1 MGKVGKIIF
10 FSDQFNIDRKTLA
23 ENGIFNPM
31 LNLDTHLFIDPLLLK
46 SSKHRIIREQGFAEY
61 NKFFSNIIKL
71 LPKSK
76 YPGDFVWSVVKSK
89 FPQKEIGGTC
99 LGYGTNSI
107 SGRGISD
114 AILTSLMSTAKQIID
129 IGITDPELFSLL
141 PLFNKGIGP
150 DTISDITTSAIHKS
164 LLTFTAN
171 QAKKFGIPLAKCQID
186 GENYEV
192 IKNPCKK
199 QSYILLLPTDILRD
213 LPLVRDWDDISSA
226 ASFNH
231 NLRIRVNE
239 LVGNIFRIRGKQRQK
254 NYINS
259 ILTDK
264 SALQDLI
271 ETVKGCTTMPYD
283 IKSDNERLA
292 CLDKVTK
299 LTQNS
304 ISNSKGPQITY
315 AQDQSGLEQIVSLI
329 IEHFSF
335 MVEHKGL
342 NKLLWKED
350 KKSRC
355 KEGVPQL
362 IFHMV
367 ALTFCQA
374 YGIDVNPEVDTG
386 SGLIDFKFS
395 NGYRYKSIVEIKY
408 SDNPQLLHGITTQL
422 PQYMISEE
430 APNGH
435 YLILDVGKMRVRPER
450 IDKACNDLPL
460 QCEIHYVDAQL
471 KRSASKL

>member
-10 FSDQFNIDRKTLA
+10 FSDHFNIDRNKLA
-23 ENGIFNPM
+23 EMGVFNPM

-46 SSKHRIIREQGFAEY
+46 SSKHSIIREQAFKEY
-61 NKFFSNIIKL
+61 NEFFSNIIKL
-71 LPKSK
+71 LPRSK
-76 YPGDFVWSVVKSK
+76 YPGDFVWKVVKSK

-99 LGYGTNSI
+99 LGYGANST
-107 SGRGISD
+107 SGRGISEK
-114 AILTSLMSTAKQIID
+114 ILTSLLSTAKQIID

-141 PLFNKGIGP
+141 PLFNEGIGP

-164 LLTFTAN
+164 LLHFTAE
-171 QAKKFGIPLAKCQID
+171 QAKELQIPLVKCEIE
-186 GENYEV
+186 GEVFEV

-199 QSYILLLPTDILRD
+199 QSHIILLPTDILRN
-213 LPLVRDWDDISSA
+213 LPLVRDWDDIASA

-231 NLRIRVNE
+231 NLRIRVNK
-239 LVGNIFRIRGKQRQK
+239 LVASIFRIRGKQRQRT
-254 NYINS
+254 YINS

-264 SALQDLI
+264 SAIQDLI
-271 ETVKGCTTMPYD
+271 QTIKGCETSSYD
-283 IKSDNERLA
+283 INSDNERLA
-292 CLDKVTK
+292 CLDKVVE
-299 LTQNS
+299 LTRNS
-304 ISNSKGPQITY
+304 INSDRPKFIYT
-315 AQDQSGLEQIVSLI
+315 QSQLELERIVSSI
-329 IEHFSF
+329 IEHFTF

-374 YGIDVNPEVDTG
+374 NNIDVNPEVDTG

-395 NGYRYKSIVEIKY
+395 KGYKYKSIVEIKY

-422 PQYMISEE
+422 PQYMISES
-430 APNGH
+430 ASNGH
-435 YLILDVGKMRVRPER
+435 YVILDVGNMKARPER
-450 IDKACNDLPL
+450 LEKVCNDLA
-460 QCEIHYVDAQL
+460 QHCEIHYVDAHL
-471 KRSASKL
+471 KKSASKL

>member
-10 FSDQFNIDRKTLA
+10 FSDYFHIDRSKLA
-23 ENGIFNPM
+23 EMGVFNPM

-46 SSKHRIIREQGFAEY
+46 SSKHPIIREQAFDEY
-61 NKFFSNIIKL
+61 NEFFSNIIKL

-76 YPGDFVWSVVKSK
+76 CPGDFVWKVVESK
-89 FPQKEIGGTC
+89 FPKKEIGGTC
-99 LGYGTNSI
+99 LGYGANST
-107 SGRGISD
+107 SGRGIS
-114 AILTSLMSTAKQIID
+114 AKVLTSLLNTAKQIVD

-164 LLTFTAN
+164 LLNFTAE
-171 QAKKFGIPLAKCQID
+171 QAKKLQIPLVKCEIE
-186 GENYEV
+186 GELFEV

-199 QSYILLLPTDILRD
+199 RSYIILLPTDILRD
-213 LPLVRDWDDISSA
+213 LPLVRDWDDIANA

-231 NLRIRVNE
+231 NLRIRVNK
-239 LVGNIFRIRGKQRQK
+239 LVASIFRIRSKQRQK

-259 ILTDK
+259 ILADK
-264 SALQDLI
+264 SAIQDLI
-271 ETVKGCTTMPYD
+271 QTIKGCETSSYD
-283 IKSDNERLA
+283 INSDNERLA
-292 CLDKVTK
+292 CLDKVVE
-299 LTQNS
+299 LTRNS
-304 ISNSKGPQITY
+304 INSNRPKFVYT
-315 AQDQSGLEQIVSLI
+315 QSHLELERIVSSI
-329 IEHFSF
+329 IEHFTF

-355 KEGVPQL
+355 REGVPQL

-374 YGIDVNPEVDTG
+374 YGIDVNPEVNTG

-395 NGYRYKSIVEIKY
+395 KGSKYKSIVEIKY
-408 SDNPQLLHGITTQL
+408 SDNPQLLHGIETQL
-422 PQYMISEE
+422 PQYMISEK
-430 APNGH
+430 AGNGH
-435 YLILDVGKMRVRPER
+435 YLILDVGNMRAKPER
-450 IDKACNDLPL
+450 LEKVCNDLGL
-460 QCEIHYVDAQL
+460 HCEIHYVDAHF
-471 KRSASKL
+471 KKSASKL